1 MSRETIKSQVVTTK
15 KQHNCYGCGRVFKSG
30 TLMISAVCKI
40 NGSLGSKY
48 FCNSCYHTMTIKGKT
63 IDKFWYGELL
73 CEALAYENSK
83 RNK

>member
-1 MSRETIKSQVVTTK
+1 MSREIIKFRVVTTK

-30 TLMISAVCKI
+30 TSMTSAACKI
-40 NGSLGSKY
+40 NGSFGNKY
-48 FCNSCYHTMTIKGKT
+48 FCESCHHIMVTKGKT

-73 CEALAYENSK
+73 CEALAYERFK